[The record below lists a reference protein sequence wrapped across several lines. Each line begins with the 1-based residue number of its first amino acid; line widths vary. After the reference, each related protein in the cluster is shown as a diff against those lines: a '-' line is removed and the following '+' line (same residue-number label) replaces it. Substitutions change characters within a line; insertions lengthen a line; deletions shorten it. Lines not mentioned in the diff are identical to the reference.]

1 MKKELFFIL
10 FFSLS
15 LLTLSF
21 WCFYNWQI
29 MGVEIEGRKELG
41 LWLFVVSVV
50 VSIVGLGT
58 WWSNRK

>member
-15 LLTLSF
+15 LLTLYF